1 MENQENQENQ
11 EKSVQDYL
19 AILSRRKVAIIIT
32 GLMVFIIGLVAALV
46 WPPTYKSSATI
57 LIKEQD
63 IPSELV
69 RSTVTSYAAQRI
81 QTISQ
86 RVMTRPNLMEII
98 DKYNLYTDD
107 LKRKT
112 TEEVLSDMREDIGLN
127 MISAE
132 VMDPRTGRPGV
143 ATIAFTLSYLG
154 DSPGSTQKVAGEL
167 TSLFLAENIR
177 TRKEKASETLQF
189 LTDETSKLEARIAE
203 AEKKLAEFKEQNAE
217 SLPEMNAMNLTI
229 LNRTESELM
238 NTESE
243 LRSLNE
249 RKFYLQSQLSMINP
263 LTNMRS
269 STGES
274 ILDPVSRLKALESE
288 LASLS
293 ARYSSEHPDIV
304 KIRREIEGLQAQTG
318 SSGSSDETAKQL
330 TKKRSELAALTEKY
344 SADHPDVISLRK
356 QVEEL
361 ENQLQA
367 NPQSAEN
374 VAMTL
379 NPENPA
385 YISVQTQLQTVKS
398 NIESIAERKA
408 RLSQKVQGLEKRI
421 ARSPQVEKEYQ
432 VLVREHQNALARFQD
447 IKARQMEAEIGQEL
461 EKESKGES
469 FVLIDPAQYPEKPVK
484 PNRIVVIF
492 LSFIFAMASGLGVA
506 ILREAMDSSV
516 RGVSGVTKLL
526 TAAPLAVIPLIYNT
540 YDLRRKKRINMM
552 IVGAVVGSIVM
563 VLLGIHFF
571 WTPLDVLW
579 FRGMR
584 KAENVMG
591 V

>member
-1 MENQENQENQ
+1 MENQETQ

-98 DKYNLYTDD
+98 GKYNLYTDD

-112 TEEVLSDMREDIGLN
+112 TEEVLSQMREDIGLN

-189 LTDETSKLEARIAE
+189 LTDETSKLETRIAE

-243 LRSLNE
+243 LRALNE

-304 KIRREIEGLQAQTG
+304 KIKREIDGLKAQTG
-318 SSGSSDETAKQL
+318 VSDSSDETAKLL
-330 TKKRSELAALTEKY
+330 TKKRGELAALQEKY
-344 SADHPDVISLRK
+344 SADHPDVISLSK
-356 QVEEL
+356 QVSEL
-361 ENQLQA
+361 ENQLQTS
-367 NPQSAEN
+367 PQSAES

-385 YISVQTQLQTVKS
+385 YISVQTQLQTVES
-398 NIESIAERKA
+398 DIESLAARKA
-408 RLSQKVQGLEKRI
+408 RLTEKVQQLEKRI

-469 FVLIDPAQYPEKPVK
+469 FVLIDPAQYPEEPVK
-484 PNRIVVIF
+484 PNRIVIIF

-506 ILREAMDSSV
+506 ILKETMDSSV
-516 RGVSGVTKLL
+516 RGVSGITKLL
-526 TAAPLAVIPLIYNT
+526 TAAPLAVIPVIYNT
-540 YDLRRKKRINMM
+540 YDLRRKKRINM
-552 IVGAVVGSIVM
+552 IVAGAVVGSIVA
-563 VLLGIHFF
+563 VLLTIHFF

>member
-1 MENQENQENQ
+1 MENQETQ

-19 AILSRRKVAIIIT
+19 AILSCRKVAIILT
-32 GLMVFIIGLVAALV
+32 GLLVFILGLVTALV
-46 WPPTYKSSATI
+46 WPPTFKSSATI

-98 DKYNLYTDD
+98 NKYNLYTDD

-112 TEEVLSDMREDIGLN
+112 TEEVLEDMRNDIGLN
-127 MISAE
+127 MISAD
-132 VMDPRTGRPGV
+132 VVDPRTGRPGE

-189 LTDETSKLEARIAE
+189 LTDETSKLETRIAE

-229 LNRTESELM
+229 LNRTESDLM

-304 KIRREIEGLQAQTG
+304 KIKREIDGLKAQTG
-318 SSGSSDETAKQL
+318 VSDSSDETAKLL
-330 TKKRSELAALTEKY
+330 TKKRAELAALTEKY

-367 NPQSAEN
+367 SPQQAEN

-385 YISVQTQLQTVKS
+385 YISVQTQLQTVES
-398 NIESIAERKA
+398 NIESLAARKA
-408 RLSQKVQGLEKRI
+408 RLKAKVQQLEKHI
-421 ARSPQVEKEYQ
+421 ARSPQVEKDYQ

-469 FVLIDPAQYPEKPVK
+469 FVLIDPAQYPEQPVK
-484 PNRIVVIF
+484 PNRIAIIF

-506 ILREAMDSSV
+506 ILKETMDSSV
-516 RGVSGVTKLL
+516 RGVSGITKLL
-526 TAAPLAVIPLIYNT
+526 TAAPLAVIPVIYNT
-540 YDLRRKKRINMM
+540 YDLRRKKRINM
-552 IVGAVVGSIVM
+552 IVAGAVVGSIVA
-563 VLLGIHFF
+563 VLLVIHFF

-579 FRGMR
+579 FRGIR

>member
-1 MENQENQENQ
+1 MENQQNQ

-19 AILSRRKVAIIIT
+19 AILSRRKVAIIVT
-32 GLMVFIIGLVAALV
+32 GLLVFILGLVMALI

-98 DKYNLYTDD
+98 EKYNLYRDD

-112 TEEVLSDMREDIGLN
+112 TEEVLEDMRNDIGLN
-127 MISAE
+127 MISAD
-132 VMDPRTGRPGV
+132 VVDPRTGRPGE

-154 DSPGSTQKVAGEL
+154 DSPDSTQKVAGEL

-189 LTDETSKLEARIAE
+189 LTDETSKLETRIAE

-217 SLPEMNAMNLTI
+217 SLPEMSAMNLTI
-229 LNRTESELM
+229 LNRTESDLM

-243 LRSLNE
+243 LRALNE
-249 RKFYLQSQLSMINP
+249 RKFYLQSQLSTINP

-304 KIRREIEGLQAQTG
+304 KIKREIEGLKVQTG
-318 SSGSSDETAKQL
+318 SSGSSDETAKLL

-344 SADHPDVISLRK
+344 SADHPDVVSLSK
-356 QVEEL
+356 QVTEL
-361 ENQLQA
+361 EKQLQS
-367 NPQSAEN
+367 NPQQAES

-385 YISVQTQLQTVKS
+385 YISVQTQLQTVES
-398 NIESIAERKA
+398 DIESLAARKA
-408 RLSQKVQGLEKRI
+408 RLTEKIQQLERRI
-421 ARSPQVEKEYQ
+421 ARSPQVEKDYQ

-469 FVLIDPAQYPEKPVK
+469 FVLIDPAQYPEEPVK
-484 PNRIVVIF
+484 PNRIAIIF

-506 ILREAMDSSV
+506 ILKEAMDSSV

-526 TAAPLAVIPLIYNT
+526 TAAPLAVIPVIYNT
-540 YDLRRKKRINMM
+540 YDLRRKKRINML
-552 IVGAVVGSIVM
+552 VTAAVVGSIVV

-579 FRGMR
+579 FRGVR